1 MAAQTFAINFTLR
14 SEPCTTARSLRTL
27 SQADLP
33 AYSIWL
39 IYIKIFRKIVSV
51 IIQFLG
57 DFASKNHPDDYPN
70 DYNQVKHIIKGI

>member
-1 MAAQTFAINFTLR
+1 MTLGR
-14 SEPCTTARSLRTL
+14 
-27 SQADLP
+27 ADVP

-51 IIQFLG
+51 IFRQIQFLG

>member
-1 MAAQTFAINFTLR
+1 MNCALFNCQKSL
-14 SEPCTTARSLRTL
+14 SLRTF
-27 SQADLP
+27 SPADLP
-33 AYSIWL
+33 TYSIWL